1 PLIASGVAFLAVV
14 LSEPA
19 PAAQAPSHIV
29 IPFLANTANVAD
41 LNFEGAECDVEQS
54 GNRMVCSFQQVFLT
68 TSPVAPDTCLI
79 TTNSYERS
87 FRRESASHWSTTDSP
102 NGPCGVQEVVT

>member
-1 PLIASGVAFLAVV
+1 MMLRSAWRPLIESGVVFLAVV

-41 LNFEGAECDVEQS
+41 LNFEGADCDVEQS
-54 GNRMVCSFQQVFLT
+54 GNQCLVMDRVIDDERQF
-68 TSPVAPDTCLI
+68 APQ
-79 TTNSYERS
+79 
-87 FRRESASHWSTTDSP
+87 
-102 NGPCGVQEVVT
+102 G